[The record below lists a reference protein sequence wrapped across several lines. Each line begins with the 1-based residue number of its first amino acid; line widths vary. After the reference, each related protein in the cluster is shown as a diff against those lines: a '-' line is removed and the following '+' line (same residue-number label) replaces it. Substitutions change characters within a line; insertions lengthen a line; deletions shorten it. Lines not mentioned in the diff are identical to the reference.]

1 MTQAALDALV
11 NSLLASGQ
19 SDRITA
25 NKHRTVED
33 AIIDELF
40 DVQSRGD
47 LFNALTDLL
56 SYAGTERIVVIKD
69 GVAYTLPTSLLV
81 TPPAIGGTVVYCS
94 AVSLASNLFPTT
106 GGTGASGAIKKGNSF
121 KVTTASTTLFGP
133 DGGVIQ
139 VGTMIMALVDT
150 PGQTVANWQ
159 LTPGT
164 A

>member
-11 NSLLASGQ
+11 NTLLASAQ

-25 NKHRTVED
+25 NKHRQVDD

-56 SYAGTERIVVIKD
+56 SYAGTERIVVIK
-69 GVAYTLPTSLLV
+69 GGIAYTLPASLLV
-81 TPPAIGGTVVYCS
+81 SPPANGTVVYRS
-94 AVSLASNLFPTT
+94 AISLASNLFPTT
-106 GGTGASGAIKKGNSF
+106 GGTGTSGAIKKGNSF
-121 KVTTASTTLFGP
+121 KVTTASTTLLGP
-133 DGGVIQ
+133 DGGIIQ